1 MNIKHISISYSD
13 HLSKEREADAF
24 RSSSGILVHRDRP
37 VQPYRTESPENGW
50 GNREKISGEGN
61 KSLSDCPSTNLKSLY
76 LKP

>member
-37 VQPYRTESPENGW
+37 VQPYRTESPKMAG
-50 GNREKISGEGN
+50 GTGRRLEG
-61 KSLSDCPSTNLKSLY
+61 KETNPFLIVQVQI
-76 LKP
+76 